1 MIIIRLLMISLIIS
15 SFGYFNEPK
24 ESFKLIAVGDMMIG
38 TNFPSEKYLPQDN
51 GEKIFENVK
60 SFIKNADIAF
70 GNLEGTILSGEG
82 EVKKCS
88 DIKKCYAFKSP
99 DSYVDIYKDTG
110 FDILSLA
117 NNHIN
122 DFGEIGRKNT
132 EYLLRK
138 NNIHY
143 SGTTETPYST
153 FYKNNTKFGFV
164 SFSPNKGTIQINN
177 YNEARR
183 IIKLLNETCDIV
195 IVSFH
200 GGGEGI
206 AYSRVTREREY
217 FLGEDRGNPYEFSR
231 MAIDAGAD
239 IVLGHGPHVLRAV
252 DLYKDKFIAYSLGN
266 FATYARFNLNGIR
279 GLSPLVEIEI
289 DNDGKFLGGKIISAK
304 QIGLGIPVIDKTH
317 EAAKEIARL
326 TKIDFPESKLEIDFE
341 GNISINPNS
350 L

>member
-1 MIIIRLLMISLIIS
+1 MTIIKLFMLFLTFSLSEYIKHS
-15 SFGYFNEPK
+15 NEK
-24 ESFKLIAVGDMMIG
+24 IKLVAVGDMMIG
-38 TNFPSEKYLPQDN
+38 TNFPSVKYLPQDD
-51 GEKIFENVK
+51 GEKIFEDVK
-60 SFIKNADIAF
+60 SFIQNADIAF

-99 DSYVDIYKDTG
+99 DSYVDIYKNTG

-122 DFGEIGRKNT
+122 DFGKIGRKNT
-132 EYLLRK
+132 EYLLKK
-138 NNIHY
+138 NGINY
-143 SGTTETPYST
+143 SGTIETPYST
-153 FYKNNTKFGFV
+153 FYKKNTKFGFV
-164 SFSPNKGTIQINN
+164 SFSPNKGTIQIND
-177 YNEARR
+177 YDEAKR
-183 IIKLLNETCDIV
+183 IIKLLDSSCDIV

-206 AYSRVTREREY
+206 EYNRVTREREY

-231 MAIDAGAD
+231 IAIDSGAD
-239 IVLGHGPHVLRAV
+239 IVLGHGPHVLRAF

-266 FATYARFNLNGIR
+266 FATYARFNLRGLR
-279 GLSPLVEIEI
+279 GLSPLVEVEI
-289 DNDGKFLGGKIISAK
+289 DNNGNFLGGKIISAK
-304 QIGLGIPVIDKTH
+304 QIGLGIPVIDNTH

-326 TKIDFPESKLEIDFE
+326 TKIDFPESKLKIDLQ
-341 GNISINPNS
+341 GNITINFNT

>member
-15 SFGYFNEPK
+15 SFGYFNKPK

-183 IIKLLNETCDIV
+183 IIKLLKETCDIV